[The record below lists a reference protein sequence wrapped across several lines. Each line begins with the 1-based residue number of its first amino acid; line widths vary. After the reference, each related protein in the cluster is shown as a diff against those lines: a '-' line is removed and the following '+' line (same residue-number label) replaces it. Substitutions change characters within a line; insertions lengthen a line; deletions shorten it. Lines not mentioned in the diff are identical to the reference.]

1 MKAEAGSGN
10 VIALLLAVIALAAM
24 AEVVMGRAVAPP
36 LEPPRASSAEALLR
50 LGDEARVRGD
60 VPAARRA
67 YLTALFRARGE
78 RSLADVVAAAEGFAA
93 LGDGA
98 VVHQAL
104 DMAAP
109 LAAAEG
115 ADPAARE
122 RFTALRERAEATAA
136 LPIAVKGGP

>member
-1 MKAEAGSGN
+1 MNAEAGSGK
-10 VIALLLAVIALAAM
+10 VIALLLALIVLAAM

-36 LEPPRASSAEALLR
+36 LEPPRVSSAEVLLR
-50 LGDEARVRGD
+50 LGDEARARGD

-67 YLTALFRARGE
+67 YLAALFRERDE
-78 RSLADVVAAAEGFAA
+78 RSLAGVVAVAEGFAA

-98 VVHQAL
+98 AVRQAL

-115 ADPAARE
+115 ADPAARD
-122 RFTALRERAEATAA
+122 RLAALRESAEATAA
-136 LPIAVKGGP
+136 LPISVKGRL